1 MIIAHICHTCGIKFT
16 CNTKDRFCIQS
27 ANIYTC
33 GCRTCSAL
41 TLGLSFEEYIDQE
54 NAPPCFKDIK
64 QKLVNKVV
72 YEALLVERKL

>member
-1 MIIAHICHTCGIKFT
+1 
-16 CNTKDRFCIQS
+16 
-27 ANIYTC
+27 
-33 GCRTCSAL
+33 
-41 TLGLSFEEYIDQE
+41 LGLSFEEYIDQE